1 MNEMII
7 KEGEEWERMIGRG
20 TEDGKGGGR
29 GEEGMGDR
37 LEWLRRK
44 EEEKKI

>member
-20 TEDGKGGGR
+20 RGGER
-29 GEEGMGDR
+29 REEGID
-37 LEWLRRK
+37 
-44 EEEKKI
+44 